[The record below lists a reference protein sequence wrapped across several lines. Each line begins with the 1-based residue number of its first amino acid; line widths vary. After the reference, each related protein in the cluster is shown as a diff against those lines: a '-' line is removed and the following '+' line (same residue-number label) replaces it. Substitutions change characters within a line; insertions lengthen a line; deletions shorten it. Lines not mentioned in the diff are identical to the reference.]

1 MGVLLCTQL
10 ILKKVQRRR
19 DDDARRGRKIANRN
33 LPRRP
38 KRRAKDI
45 LGYRILLA
53 GAIKGKSSRRI
64 RARPLTEHP
73 ARHAQQQHS
82 EKTYSV
88 WEEDP

>member
-1 MGVLLCTQL
+1 MGVLLCTLL
-10 ILKKVQRRR
+10 ILKKYS
-19 DDDARRGRKIANRN
+19 DGARRGRRIANCN

-53 GAIKGKSSRRI
+53 GAIRGKSSRRI

-73 ARHAQQQHS
+73 ARLAQQQHS